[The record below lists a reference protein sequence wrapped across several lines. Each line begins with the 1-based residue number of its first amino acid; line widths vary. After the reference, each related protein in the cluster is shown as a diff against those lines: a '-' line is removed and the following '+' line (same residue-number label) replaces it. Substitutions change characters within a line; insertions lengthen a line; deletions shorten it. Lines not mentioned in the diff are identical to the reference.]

1 MPDIPAAT
9 LPPRNLLAAETSPYL
24 LQHADNPVHWRPWS
38 EAALAEART
47 TGKPILLSIGYAACH
62 WCHVM
67 AHESFE
73 NPAIAALMNRHF
85 VNIKVDREERPDID
99 AIYMQALHLMGEH
112 GGWPLTMFLTPD
124 AKPFWGGTYFPPEPR
139 FGRPSFPQVLETIAR
154 IVHEEPDKVA
164 HNVEALTRALAA
176 MARSRPG
183 PGIGPAQMEQA
194 AATLLRTIDRRDGGL
209 QGAPKFPQSAL
220 FRFLW
225 AEHRRSGNRG
235 ARAAVMLTLE
245 RMSQGGIYDHLGGG
259 YARYSTDARWLV
271 PHFEKM
277 LYDNAQILELL
288 ALLAAAEPDAAAYP
302 APLWRA
308 RAEETVAWLVREML
322 VTPAEDGTAGFASSL
337 DADSEG
343 EEGKFYVWTDAQVRS
358 VLKSAGFD
366 PDAIERFCRAYDV
379 TPEGNWEHKVI
390 LNRTASA
397 EADPA
402 EEAGFARAREALFA
416 NRAGRIPPGRDDK
429 VLADWNGL
437 MIAALARAGHVFRRP
452 DWLAL
457 AARAFAFVARH
468 MDAGEAPEGAMGGG
482 RRLWHSWRNGV
493 VRVPG
498 LLTDYAS
505 MIRAGV
511 ILAGATADPA
521 PLRAAEAWAR
531 AAFALFADADG
542 AFFTAPADAA
552 DVILRAKDATD
563 NAVPSGNG
571 MMADALVRLFLVTGE
586 DRYRA
591 AAASLIT
598 AYAGGAVEQPWAH
611 PWLLVAA
618 DMLERGAAVVVAGTP
633 DDPGTQAL
641 LAAAHAVPEL
651 GVTVQLAGADLPPS
665 HPAAGKGPLAGRA
678 AAYVC
683 RAGTC
688 GLPITEPD
696 ALRAALVP
704 VVETSPSRS
713 GSLSQ
718 DRGGMSG

>member
-1 MPDIPAAT
+1 MPDTPTAT
-9 LPPRNLLAAETSPYL
+9 LPPRNLLAGETSPYL

-38 EAALAEART
+38 DAALAEARAA
-47 TGKPILLSIGYAACH
+47 GKPILLSVGYAACH

-73 NPAIAALMNRHF
+73 NPDIAALMNRHF

-139 FGRPSFPQVLETIAR
+139 FGRPSFPQVLDAIAR
-154 IVHEEPDKVA
+154 VARDEPEKVA
-164 HNVEALTRALAA
+164 KNVEALTQALAA
-176 MARSRPG
+176 MARARPG
-183 PGIGPAQMEQA
+183 AGIGPAQMEQA

-209 QGAPKFPQSAL
+209 QGAPKFPQSSL

-225 AEHRRSGNRG
+225 NEHRRTGNPACRL
-235 ARAAVMLTLE
+235 AVALTLE

-259 YARYSTDARWLV
+259 YARYSTDAQWLV

-288 ALLAAAEPDAAAYP
+288 ALLAAEPDPDPSLAA
-302 APLWRA
+302 LWRA
-308 RAEETVAWLVREML
+308 RAAETVAWLAREMIA
-322 VTPAEDGTAGFASSL
+322 TPAGDGTAGFASTL

-343 EEGKFYVWTDAQVRS
+343 EEGKFYVWTDAEVRT
-358 VLKSAGFD
+358 VLKVAGFD
-366 PDAIERFCRAYDV
+366 AGAIDRFCRAYDV
-379 TPEGNWEHKVI
+379 TPQGNWEHKVI
-390 LNRTASA
+390 LNRSASPT
-397 EADPA
+397 ADPA
-402 EEAGFARAREALFA
+402 EEAGFARARDALFA
-416 NRAGRIPPGRDDK
+416 HRAGRIPPGRDDK

-437 MIAALARAGHVFRRP
+437 MIAALARAGHVFARP
-452 DWLAL
+452 DWIAL

-468 MDAGEAPEGAMGGG
+468 MDAGEAGGG
-482 RRLWHSWRNGV
+482 RRLWHSWRNGAG
-493 VRVPG
+493 RVPG

-511 ILAGATADPA
+511 ILAGAAGDPA

-531 AAFALFADADG
+531 AAFALFADADA
-542 AFFTAPADAA
+542 AFFTSPADAA
-552 DVILRAKDATD
+552 DVIVRAKDAAD

-571 MMADALVRLFLVTGE
+571 MMADALARLWLVTGD

-591 AAASLIT
+591 AAAALVG
-598 AYAGGAVEQPWAH
+598 AYAGGAAEQPWAH

-618 DMLERGAAVVVAGTP
+618 DMLERGASVVVAGAP
-633 DDPGTQAL
+633 DDSGTAAL
-641 LAAAHAVPEL
+641 LAAAHALPEL
-651 GVTVQLAGADLPPS
+651 GVTVQRAGDDLPPG
-665 HPAAGKGPLAGRA
+665 HPAAGKGPVEGRA

-683 RAGTC
+683 RAGVC
-688 GLPITEPD
+688 GLPVTEPG
-696 ALRAALVP
+696 ALRAALLLLP
-704 VVETSPSRS
+704 VAA
-713 GSLSQ
+713 G
-718 DRGGMSG
+718 

>member
-1 MPDIPAAT
+1 MPDTPAAT
-9 LPPRNLLAAETSPYL
+9 LPPRNLLAEETSPYL
-24 LQHADNPVHWRPWS
+24 LQHADNPVHWRPWCD
-38 EAALAEART
+38 AALAEARA

-154 IVHEEPDKVA
+154 IARDEPDKVA
-164 HNVEALTRALAA
+164 HNVEALTQALAV
-176 MARSRPG
+176 MAQSRPG

-225 AEHRRSGNRG
+225 AEHRRSGNKG
-235 ARAAVMLTLE
+235 ARAAVTLTLE

-277 LYDNAQILELL
+277 LYDNAQILDLL
-288 ALLAAAEPDAAAYP
+288 ALLAAAEPGATTYP

-308 RAEETVAWLVREML
+308 RAEETVAWLAREML
-322 VTPAEDGTAGFASSL
+322 ATPAADGSAGFASSL

-343 EEGKFYVWTDAQVRS
+343 EEGKFYVWTDAQLCT
-358 VLKSAGFD
+358 VLRSAGFD
-366 PDAIERFCRAYDV
+366 PSAIERFCRAYDV

-390 LNRTASA
+390 LNRSASP

-437 MIAALARAGHVFRRP
+437 AIAALARAGHVFAQP
-452 DWLAL
+452 GWIAL

-468 MDAGEAPEGAMGGG
+468 MDAGEAGGG
-482 RRLWHSWRNGV
+482 RRLWHSWRNGA

-511 ILAGATADPA
+511 ILAGAADDPA

-542 AFFTAPADAA
+542 AFFTSPADAA
-552 DVILRAKDATD
+552 DVIVRAKDAAD

-571 MMADALVRLFLVTGE
+571 MMADALARLWLVTGE

-591 AAASLIT
+591 AAAALVT
-598 AYAGGAVEQPWAH
+598 AYAGGAAEQPWAH

-618 DMLERGAAVVVAGTP
+618 DILERGAAVVIAGAA
-633 DDPGTQAL
+633 DDPGTRAL

-651 GVTVQLAGADLPPS
+651 GVTIQRAGDGLPPG
-665 HPAAGKGPLAGRA
+665 HPAAGKGPVEGHA

-683 RAGTC
+683 RTGVC
-688 GLPITEPD
+688 GLPVTDPG
-696 ALRAALVP
+696 AVRAAL
-704 VVETSPSRS
+704 SP
-713 GSLSQ
+713 GA
-718 DRGGMSG
+718 

>member
-1 MPDIPAAT
+1 MPDTPTAT
-9 LPPRNLLAAETSPYL
+9 LPPRNLLADETSPYL

-38 EAALAEART
+38 DAALAEARA

-73 NPAIAALMNRHF
+73 NPAVAALMNRHF

-139 FGRPSFPQVLETIAR
+139 FGRPSFPQVLDAIAR
-154 IVHEEPDKVA
+154 VARDEPEKVA
-164 HNVEALTRALAA
+164 KNVAALTEALAA
-176 MARSRPG
+176 MARARPG
-183 PGIGPAQMEQA
+183 AAIGPEQMETA

-225 AEHRRSGNRG
+225 NEHRRTGNAS
-235 ARAAVMLTLE
+235 ARAAVALTLD
-245 RMSQGGIYDHLGGG
+245 RMSRGGIYDHLGGG
-259 YARYSTDARWLV
+259 YARYSTDAQWLV

-288 ALLAAAEPDAAAYP
+288 SLLADDPDP
-302 APLWRA
+302 ALATLWRA
-308 RAEETVAWLVREML
+308 RAEETVAWLAREMIAA
-322 VTPAEDGTAGFASSL
+322 PAADGTAGFASTL

-343 EEGKFYVWTDAQVRS
+343 EEGRFYVWTDAQVRS
-358 VLKSAGFD
+358 VLKIAGFD
-366 PDAIERFCRAYDV
+366 PGAIDRFCRAYDV
-379 TPEGNWEHKVI
+379 TPQGNWEHKVI
-390 LNRTASA
+390 LNRSASPT
-397 EADPA
+397 ADPA
-402 EEAGFARAREALFA
+402 EEAGFARARAALFA
-416 NRAGRIPPGRDDK
+416 NRAARIPPGRDDK

-437 MIAALARAGHVFRRP
+437 MIAALARAGHVFDQP
-452 DWLAL
+452 GWIAL

-468 MDAGEAPEGAMGGG
+468 MDAGEAGGG
-482 RRLWHSWRNGV
+482 RRLWHSWRNGT

-498 LLTDYAS
+498 LLTDYAA

-521 PLRAAEAWAR
+521 PLRAAESWTR
-531 AAFALFADADG
+531 AAFALFADTDG
-542 AFFTAPADAA
+542 AFFTSPADAA
-552 DVILRAKDATD
+552 DVIVRAKDAAD

-571 MMADALVRLFLVTGE
+571 MMADALARLWLVTGE

-591 AAASLIT
+591 AAAGLVA
-598 AYAGGAVEQPWAH
+598 AYAGGAAEQPWAH

-618 DMLERGAAVVVAGTP
+618 DMLERGASVVVAGAP
-633 DDPGTQAL
+633 DGPDTRAL
-641 LAAAHAVPEL
+641 VAAAHAVPEL
-651 GVTVQLAGADLPPS
+651 GLTVQLVGDDLPPG
-665 HPAAGKGPLAGRA
+665 HPAAGKRPVDGRA

-688 GLPITEPD
+688 GLPLTEPR
-696 ALRAALVP
+696 ALRAALEP
-704 VVETSPSRS
+704 AAPAAAPP
-713 GSLSQ
+713 
-718 DRGGMSG
+718 

>member
-1 MPDIPAAT
+1 MPDTETAT
-9 LPPRNLLAAETSPYL
+9 LPPRNLLADETSPYL

-38 EAALAEART
+38 DAALAEARA
-47 TGKPILLSIGYAACH
+47 TGKPILLSVGYAACH

-73 NPAIAALMNRHF
+73 NPDTAALMNRLF

-99 AIYMQALHLMGEH
+99 AIYMQALHLMGEQ

-139 FGRPSFPQVLETIAR
+139 FGRPSFRQVLDAIAR
-154 IVHEEPDKVA
+154 VARDEPEKVA
-164 HNVEALTRALAA
+164 KNVAALTRALAA
-176 MARSRPG
+176 MARAKPG
-183 PGIGPAQMEQA
+183 AAIGPAQMEQA
-194 AATLLRTIDRRDGGL
+194 ATTLLRTIDRRDGGL
-209 QGAPKFPQSAL
+209 QGAPKFPQSSL

-225 AEHRRSGNRG
+225 NEHRRTGNPA
-235 ARAAVMLTLE
+235 ARAAAALTLE

-259 YARYSTDARWLV
+259 YARYSTDAQWLV

-288 ALLAAAEPDAAAYP
+288 SLLADDPDPALAA
-302 APLWRA
+302 LWRA
-308 RAEETVAWLVREML
+308 RAEQTVGWLAREMIA
-322 VTPAEDGTAGFASSL
+322 TPAEDGSAAFASTL

-343 EEGKFYVWTDAQVRS
+343 EEGRFYVWTDAQVRT
-358 VLKSAGFD
+358 VLKVAGFD
-366 PDAIERFCRAYDV
+366 AAAIDRFCRAYDV
-379 TPEGNWEHKVI
+379 TPSGNWEHKVI
-390 LNRTASA
+390 LNRSA
-397 EADPA
+397 NPTADPA

-437 MIAALARAGHVFRRP
+437 MIAALARAGHVFGRP
-452 DWLAL
+452 DWIAL

-468 MDAGEAPEGAMGGG
+468 MDAGEASGGTMGGG
-482 RRLWHSWRNGV
+482 RRLWHSWRNGS

-511 ILAGATADPA
+511 ILAGAAADLV

-542 AFFTAPADAA
+542 AFFTSPADAA
-552 DVILRAKDATD
+552 DVIVRAKDAAD

-571 MMADALVRLFLVTGE
+571 MMADALARLWLVTGE
-586 DRYRA
+586 DRYRV
-591 AAASLIT
+591 AAASLVA
-598 AYAGGAVEQPWAH
+598 AYAGGAAEQPWAH

-618 DMLERGAAVVVAGTP
+618 DMLERGASVVVAGAP
-633 DDPGTQAL
+633 GDPGTDAL

-651 GVTVQLAGADLPPS
+651 GVTVQVAGDGLPPG
-665 HPAAGKGPLAGRA
+665 HPAAGKGPVEGRA

-683 RAGTC
+683 RAGVC
-688 GLPITEPD
+688 GLPVTEPA
-696 ALRAALVP
+696 ALRAALL
-704 VVETSPSRS
+704 
-713 GSLSQ
+713 SLP
-718 DRGGMSG
+718 GAAG